1 MNRLRELRDRQGWTL
16 KQVGEKMGM
25 TAASICYYEKG
36 QRNMTSDVAQNFA
49 QLYGVTTDFIYGFSD
64 DSLPFEHVRRMQEV
78 LNKRPDIMELYNLC
92 KDLPPLYTGLCIA
105 MMRQAKKVNTAC

>member
-105 MMRQAKKVNTAC
+105 MMKQAKKVNTAC